1 MEYLF
6 ASLILIL
13 GLGIGFLVGKYVS
26 SFSKSAEKQLLEE
39 QNSVLNTQ
47 LSALKVQIESQK
59 EEYKFQLS
67 KIENEREIIRDQK
80 DNIQNQLTKTQTE
93 FDNLQKKQAS
103 QKEEIENLQVK
114 FTKEFENLANKIL
127 DQKSQ
132 KFTLSNKENIEQI
145 LNPLKLKIKEF
156 EDKVDQTHKENIGIH
171 SSLKQQIVDLKDLN
185 RQMSKETL
193 NLTKALKGDSKTQGD
208 WGETQLETILEK
220 SNLVNNIHYTKQG
233 SYRDDEGK
241 LKKPDF
247 VINLPENRN
256 LIIDSKVSLTAYE
269 KYFSEENEEHRK
281 LHLQKHIESIRKH
294 IKELSSKRYEQLYGI
309 NSPDYVLM
317 FVPTEPALI
326 LALTHYNNLYL
337 EALDRNIV
345 LVSSSTLLATLS
357 TVASIWQQENQ
368 KRNVLEIARQAGAL
382 YNKFE
387 GLLKDLIN
395 VGNKLDNA
403 KTSYSDA
410 MNKLSSGRGNL
421 IISVEK
427 LKKLGAK
434 TEKSLPSKLIDRA
447 SQDE

>member
-269 KYFSEENEEHRK
+269 KYFSEENEE
-281 LHLQKHIESIRKH
+281 KHIESIRKH